1 MGDIGKIAVV
11 DALEGLEGSASDE
24 VPVAVLI
31 VGVPDQA
38 IGVLREAFLAHEV
51 STLEGGA
58 IEKGEVGY
66 AKFG

>member
-38 IGVLREAFLAHEV
+38 IGVLREALLAHEV
-51 STLEGGA
+51 STL
-58 IEKGEVGY
+58 
-66 AKFG
+66 